1 MLNMANTSSWI
12 CCHDVFNRNDGIQ
25 FTSLCL
31 LSQQQW
37 EMWAKRQEERR
48 KVNRSWVL
56 TQTEHVFKLIF
67 VPDGQNGNMS
77 KSETYTDLSAGT
89 RGWNLH
95 WSSSGS
101 KVSLFMILFFSS
113 GGMKFSMI
121 RYLHVCHTQ
130 QCKSLST
137 SYQEKNEVR
146 FRAQVLRKHDINKI
160 VKT

>member
-67 VPDGQNGNMS
+67 CTWWPKWEYV
-77 KSETYTDLSAGT
+77 KI
-89 RGWNLH
+89 WNLH
-95 WSSSGS
+95 RPFSWNKRLKPPLVLLWVKGQSVHDLILLLWRDEVLYDQIPACSPHTAVQKLINILSGQ
-101 KVSLFMILFFSS
+101 KW
-113 GGMKFSMI
+113 G
-121 RYLHVCHTQ
+121 
-130 QCKSLST
+130 
-137 SYQEKNEVR
+137 
-146 FRAQVLRKHDINKI
+146 
-160 VKT
+160 